1 MTAEHV
7 AAQPSASKRA
17 NGASLA
23 GPVRLNLLISG
34 VYAWAVTVVIPAL
47 GTGLVPLL
55 CAIAAPVALAGG
67 VLLSRR
73 FPDVG
78 RSVTMIGFLGF
89 CCITWLSMGDAINIA
104 ALEPIRS
111 ALGALG
117 WLVFGLSWGSVRQP
131 GAIPEDHPRFLRSA
145 EPLLPRRA
153 LPRLTVPV
161 FAMAVVCALSP
172 WLVAWTVAR
181 REQALLAHALGLGAA
196 LWLLVSGV
204 NIAVAAGT
212 RHLPRPPKARLNSAL
227 AALAWACALG
237 AVGAL
242 YWATE
247 VRP

>member
-1 MTAEHV
+1 M
-7 AAQPSASKRA
+7 SRRA

-23 GPVRLNLLISG
+23 APVRLNLLISG
-34 VYAWAVTVVIPAL
+34 VYAWAVTVMIPAF
-47 GTGLVPLL
+47 GTGVVPVL
-55 CAIAAPVALAGG
+55 CAAAALVALVGG

-78 RSVTMIGFLGF
+78 RTVTMVGFLGF
-89 CCITWLSMGDAINIA
+89 SCVTWLTMGDAINIA
-104 ALEPIRS
+104 ALEPVRS

-131 GAIPEDHPRFLRSA
+131 GTIPEDHPRFLRSA

-161 FAMAVVCALSP
+161 FAIAVVCALSP

-181 REQALLAHALGLGAA
+181 REQALLAHSLGLGAA

-204 NIAVAAGT
+204 DIAVAVGT
-212 RHLPRPPKARLNSAL
+212 RHVPRPPKARLNSVL
-227 AALAWACALG
+227 VVLAWACALA
-237 AVGAL
+237 AVGTL